1 MLMRWSCLIFQ
12 PSEPGSSVPA
22 CTIVIRSTGWDRGE
36 MAWMADQTRNTP
48 SPAIN
53 TAAPANRASTA
64 RAGRHPRAG
73 PSATD
78 ARRRR
83 SSLPKGSRQ
92 SSENSMADRA
102 SLSRRSVRWSAMRA
116 NPAMARRGG
125 PFLIPTRTLLLASGL
140 IAVGLGTFT
149 LLHER
154 HSGQVDA
161 VYLIV
166 GLIVAVV
173 WLASLVLAFRGFR
186 IGIFLA
192 PAFAFIDFGVT
203 APSHFEAGPASLG
216 SFVKSEGLPV
226 ATVAMGLLCA
236 CVLTVVTAAVA
247 WGNAR
252 GRDRRLNTLPLL
264 LVAVAGAVL
273 VILQATDGVHR
284 DSFGTANTEDGAFA
298 AAVTASLWLLGG
310 LWIAR

>member
-1 MLMRWSCLIFQ
+1 
-12 PSEPGSSVPA
+12 
-22 CTIVIRSTGWDRGE
+22 
-36 MAWMADQTRNTP
+36 
-48 SPAIN
+48 
-53 TAAPANRASTA
+53 
-64 RAGRHPRAG
+64 
-73 PSATD
+73 
-78 ARRRR
+78 
-83 SSLPKGSRQ
+83 
-92 SSENSMADRA
+92 
-102 SLSRRSVRWSAMRA
+102 
-116 NPAMARRGG
+116 
-125 PFLIPTRTLLLASGL
+125 LLVSGL

-161 VYLIV
+161 VYMIIGLTV
-166 GLIVAVV
+166 GVI
-173 WLASLVLAFRGFR
+173 WLASLVLAFHGFR
-186 IGIFLA
+186 SGIFLA
-192 PAFAFIDFGVT
+192 AAFAFVDFSVT
-203 APSHFEAGPASLG
+203 ATSHFEAGPASLG

-264 LVAVAGAVL
+264 LLAVAGAVL

-310 LWIAR
+310 LWIARLRRVGALIIMLATFIVWYSFIGLHLLKGGTTLSQVAAKSGVIWAAFWASATILAAASFLVAFALFAAAVVQRRRPRPAPAAPAAQRARG